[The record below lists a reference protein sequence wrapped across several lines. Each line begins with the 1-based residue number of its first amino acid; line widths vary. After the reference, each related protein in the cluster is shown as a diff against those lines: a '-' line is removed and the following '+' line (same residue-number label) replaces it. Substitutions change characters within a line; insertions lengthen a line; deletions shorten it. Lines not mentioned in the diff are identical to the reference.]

1 MTTPRTDWLSGAVT
15 GVFGGLLTV
24 FVPAAG
30 IAAVLLFAA
39 IAARRPSRLVA
50 WSGLLIG
57 FGGGWAALLLRTIS
71 SCAEFDAAPG
81 QACVS
86 PDVTGWLRVAGALL
100 ATGVTLLLVALSRRS

>member
-15 GVFGGLLTV
+15 GVFGGLLAV
-24 FVPAAG
+24 YFPIVG

-50 WSGLLIG
+50 WSGLLVG
-57 FGGGWAALLLRTIS
+57 FGGGWAALLLRAIS

-81 QACVS
+81 RACAA
-86 PDVTGWLRVAGALL
+86 PDVTGWLFAAAALL
-100 ATGVTLLLVALSRRS
+100 ASGVTLLLVAGRRS